1 MTVAATFP
9 SGVPNKPFATRPDS
23 VIRRREPTAE
33 AIKVTAMEL
42 DTSRPRNSLCLRR
55 RRRVAQG
62 VHLERA
68 LTLSTEG
75 REDVLLLFLAQRLS
89 LPGEEV
95 QEKHQR
101 RIQTAVGH

>member
-1 MTVAATFP
+1 MITAATFP
-9 SGVPNKPFATRPDS
+9 PRVPYQPFATRPDS
-23 VIRRREPTAE
+23 VIRRREPRAE
-33 AIKVTAMEL
+33 AIRVTAMEL
-42 DTSRPRNSLCLRR
+42 GTSRPRNSLHLRR

-89 LPGEEV
+89 LAGEEV

-101 RIQTAVGH
+101 